1 MIPYLKTTWLL
12 LPALLLWAGCNNSSS
27 DQNTAAATEEAE
39 AYTGN
44 PVLPGDFADPHILQ
58 HQDTFYIYATTG
70 SEATVWRSADFVN
83 WKLTK
88 LNWPTSMQEPDIW
101 APGIT
106 QGKDGKFYLYTST
119 NHNIYAGVADHPRG
133 PFKNLL
139 GDNTIF
145 IKNRQWWDKMH
156 SIDADPFVDDDGQA
170 YLYWGSGFDFKD
182 GICAVG
188 HLNEDMAS
196 FKQQPELITPEG
208 YFEGPH
214 MMKRNDIYYLM
225 YSDGLYYDSTYKVR
239 YAMSDKPTG
248 PFKQGKNSPILTATP
263 DGKISGPG
271 HHSTIKLEDDYYMV
285 YHRHVHPFY
294 KGIRQVCID
303 KMEFEEDGSIK
314 RMVATQEGIPLGFAK
329 AKPQRQPLRPVAMEA
344 SGTVGAAYEAT
355 RAFDSNN
362 GTLWAVAKDAAAE
375 SLLQADLGEE
385 KILTAVSPVFDA
397 IMGNYD
403 YRIESSSDG
412 KTWSAYASGNN
423 AQAQEWPVEHQ
434 KEIKTRYIRIHIKNN
449 MPSSERTGLWELKL
463 Y

>member
-1 MIPYLKTTWLL
+1 MMKLAPTQLL
-12 LPALLLWAGCNNSSS
+12 LLLALAFTACSPASDKAAEEQQATAGE
-27 DQNTAAATEEAE
+27 Q

-44 PVLPGDFADPHILQ
+44 PILPGNFADPHIIQ

-70 SEATVWRSADFVN
+70 AEATVWRSADFVN
-83 WKLTK
+83 WRLTK
-88 LNWPTSMQEPDIW
+88 LNWPTSMQKPDIW

-119 NHNIYAGVADHPRG
+119 DHNIYAGVAEHPLG
-133 PFKNLL
+133 PFTNLL
-139 GDNTIF
+139 GGDSIF
-145 IKNRQWWDKMH
+145 IENRQWWSKMH

-188 HLNEDMAS
+188 LLNDDMAS
-196 FKQQPELITPEG
+196 FKKQPELVTPKG

-248 PFKQGKNSPILTATP
+248 PFLQGKNSPILTATP

-271 HHSTIKLEDDYYMV
+271 HHSTIKLQNDYYMV
-285 YHRHVHPFY
+285 YHRHVYPFY

-303 KMEFEEDGSIK
+303 KMEFEEDGAIK

-329 AKPQRQPLRPVAMEA
+329 ATATRKQLQPVEVKT
-344 SGTVGAAYEAT
+344 SGVVSSDYEADK
-355 RAFDSNN
+355 AFDHNN
-362 GTLWAVAKDAAAE
+362 GTLWAAPKTTAA
-375 SLLQADLGEE
+375 SWLQADLGEE
-385 KILTAVSPVFDA
+385 TTVKAVAPVFDEV
-397 IMGNYD
+397 MGNYD
-403 YRIESSSDG
+403 YKIESSSDG
-412 KTWSAYASGNN
+412 QTWSPYAAGNN
-423 AQAQEWPVEHQ
+423 AAAKEWPVEHQ
-434 KEIKTRYIRIHIKNN
+434 KEVKARFIRINITNN
-449 MPSSERTGLWELKL
+449 ISNSERTGLWELKL
-463 Y
+463 F